1 MILQNIQP
9 GRYPR
14 IEARPAPYTRPV
26 GGSVHSHRQRWHYNE
41 QMSKQPHQFEM
52 DHQRIAF
59 IQRFLTR
66 TDLLPLEMD
75 EFYNLLQNWHLKML
89 L

>member
-1 MILQNIQP
+1 
-9 GRYPR
+9 
-14 IEARPAPYTRPV
+14 
-26 GGSVHSHRQRWHYNE
+26 
-41 QMSKQPHQFEM
+41 MSKQPHQFEM